1 MSTVTT
7 PADAKLRL
15 AVTRHSPLS
24 RARGHLGALLRRPIA
39 QALVKAVLTIFA
51 TVTITFFLIRLM
63 PGNPVDNKID
73 ELVQGGLD
81 YESAAAVA
89 SNLFSIDLNAPFHEQ
104 YVRFMSDVI
113 RGDLGSSFLS
123 TGTSVMS
130 IILSVLP
137 WTLFAVGSG
146 LLLSF
151 TIGTTLGLLAAYK
164 RNSIF
169 DHFFTS
175 LGSFISSIPD
185 YLIALSIILIFG
197 VQLRWLPV
205 AQMRGAYSSGIQPGL
220 TGEFIG
226 DVLFHATLPVLTFF
240 LGTIGIWIL
249 SMRGATL
256 ATLEEDY
263 VTAARA
269 RGLKDSR
276 ITTAYVGR
284 NAVLPQISQLAIT
297 TGAVVGGAAIIELIF
312 VYQGVGYRLIKAVEQ
327 RDYPVMQGIVLVTT
341 TAIVVANLVADLVYS
356 KLDPRIGRAGGAT
369 GG

>member
-15 AVTRHSPLS
+15 AVTRRSPLS

-39 QALVKAVLTIFA
+39 QALVKAVLTIYA
-51 TVTITFFLIRLM
+51 TVTLTFFLIRLM

-73 ELVQGGLD
+73 ELMQTGLD

-89 SNLFSIDLNAPFHEQ
+89 SNLFSIDLDAPFHEQ
-104 YVRFMSDVI
+104 YILFMSDAM
-113 RGDLGSSFLS
+113 RGDLGNSFLS
-123 TGTSVMS
+123 TGTPVMS

-137 WTLFAVGSG
+137 WTLFAVGTA

-151 TIGTTLGLLAAYK
+151 TVGTSLGLLAAYK

-175 LGSFISSIPD
+175 VGSFISSVPD
-185 YLIALSIILIFG
+185 YLIALSIILILG

-220 TGEFIG
+220 SGEFIG
-226 DVLFHATLPVLTFF
+226 DVLFHATLPILTFF

-297 TGAVVGGAAIIELIF
+297 TGAVVGGAAIIEFIF
-312 VYQGVGYRLIKAVEQ
+312 VYQGVGYRLITAVQQ
-327 RDYPVMQGIVLVTT
+327 RDYPIMQGIVLVTT